1 MRLDPFH
8 VDLADSQQVSE
19 YLLESYNDHS
29 RAPRFGAFVLN
40 DTLHVRLLADWTAS
54 RISAAEGGRLLAPL
68 REVAVYICGPRIYPP
83 SCHVH
88 MHTRLIYTYA

>member
-8 VDLADSQQVSE
+8 VGLADSQQVSE

-40 DTLHVRLLADWTAS
+40 DTLHVCCLVITPPHDALHVRLLARS
-54 RISAAEGGRLLAPL
+54 NPSPL
-68 REVAVYICGPRIYPP
+68 PNPDPETDPNLNPNP
-83 SCHVH
+83 SQP
-88 MHTRLIYTYA
+88 